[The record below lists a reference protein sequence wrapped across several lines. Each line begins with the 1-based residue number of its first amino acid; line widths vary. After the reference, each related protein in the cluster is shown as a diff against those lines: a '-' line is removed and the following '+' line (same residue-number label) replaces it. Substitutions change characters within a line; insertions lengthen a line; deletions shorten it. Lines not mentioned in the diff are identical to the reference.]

1 MKKTRLSLVLEI
13 VGISIGLLLLS
24 SITLSILSYNRAKT
38 TIVKSVGNTLLV
50 MVESMANNLD
60 VDVFQD
66 LQMEE
71 DMSSESYTII
81 YNNLSSLRR
90 SLGLQYLYTMR
101 RTSTG
106 EYMYVVDGIDEDDPD
121 RSYLGDIEDEAIMSD
136 AWKESFDGKKSFELD
151 YSEWGDMISAYAP
164 ITDKSG
170 NIVGILAADMDA
182 TEITAQIDVMRNQS
196 YLRTIIIL
204 LFGILIAGTF
214 SIKLSKTL
222 KELKSKVEQMQQ
234 GDLTVKIENKR
245 RDELGLL
252 AGSMNELGDNL
263 NQTIKAI
270 TATSEEVASLA
281 TNVSSISQQIAA
293 SSEETTSA
301 IGEITQGTTTQ
312 AQEMSVILSELEHF
326 DKLVQNIYTSLEAV
340 KENSELTE
348 SISSTGND
356 QMSTLI
362 HSIQDSKETFDHV
375 FHKINELNESIM
387 QINDIN
393 SVIEAISEQTN
404 LLSLNAAIEAAK
416 AGESGRSF
424 SVVADEIR
432 KLAERSKQSTDTI
445 KQMIDGILSGVKS
458 VVTTSD
464 ELRNRLSTQIE
475 ITETTNKS
483 FHLILDSL
491 KESAPK
497 IKQTF
502 ESTNTILQS
511 KNDIIGRVQT
521 ISAVAIET
529 SASAEEISASSEE
542 LNATTEETAS
552 ISQDLQQMSYALL
565 DKIKEFKVQ

>member
-1 MKKTRLSLVLEI
+1 MKKTGLSLVLEI

-24 SITLSILSYNRAKT
+24 SITLSISSYNRAKT
-38 TIVKSVGNTLLV
+38 TIVKSVGNTLLT
-50 MVESMANNLD
+50 MIESMAGNLN
-60 VDVFQD
+60 VDIFQE
-66 LQMEE
+66 LHTEG
-71 DMSSESYTII
+71 DMNSESYTLL
-81 YNNLSSLRR
+81 YNDLRNLRR

-101 RTSTG
+101 KTSID
-106 EYMYVVDGIDEDDPD
+106 EYIYVVDGTEEDDPD
-121 RSYLGDIEDEAIMSD
+121 RSYLGDMEDEAIMSD
-136 AWKESFDGKKSFELD
+136 AWIDSFQGKKSFELD
-151 YSEWGDMISAYAP
+151 YSEWGDMISAYVP
-164 ITDKSG
+164 ILDKSG
-170 NIVGILAADMDA
+170 NIVGILAADLDA
-182 TEITAQIDVMRNQS
+182 TEITAEITVMRNQF
-196 YLRTIIIL
+196 YLRTILIL

-214 SIKLSKTL
+214 SIRLSKTL

-234 GDLTVKIENKR
+234 GDLTVKIESKR
-245 RDELGLL
+245 KDELGLL
-252 AGSMNELGDNL
+252 ARSMNELGDNL

-270 TATSEEVASLA
+270 TVTSEEVANLA

-326 DKLVQNIYTSLEAV
+326 DKMVQNIYISLEAV

-362 HSIQDSKETFDHV
+362 QSIQDSKETFDHV
-375 FHKINELNESIM
+375 FHKINELNENIM

-393 SVIEAISEQTN
+393 NVIEAISEQTN

-416 AGESGRSF
+416 TGESGRSF

-432 KLAERSKQSTDTI
+432 KLADRSKQSTDSI
-445 KQMIDGILSGVKS
+445 KQMIDVILSGVKS

-475 ITETTNKS
+475 ITDTTNKS
-483 FHLILDSL
+483 FHQILDSL
-491 KESAPK
+491 KESTPK
-497 IKQTF
+497 INQTY
-502 ESTNTILQS
+502 EATNTILQS

-521 ISAVAIET
+521 ISAVAVET

-565 DKIKEFKVQ
+565 DKVKIFKVQ

>member
-38 TIVKSVGNTLLV
+38 TIVKSVGNILLV

-416 AGESGRSF
+416 AG
-424 SVVADEIR
+424 
-432 KLAERSKQSTDTI
+432 
-445 KQMIDGILSGVKS
+445 
-458 VVTTSD
+458 
-464 ELRNRLSTQIE
+464 N
-475 ITETTNKS
+475 
-483 FHLILDSL
+483 
-491 KESAPK
+491 
-497 IKQTF
+497 
-502 ESTNTILQS
+502 
-511 KNDIIGRVQT
+511 
-521 ISAVAIET
+521 
-529 SASAEEISASSEE
+529 SAEAFQS
-542 LNATTEETAS
+542 
-552 ISQDLQQMSYALL
+552 
-565 DKIKEFKVQ
+565 

>member
-38 TIVKSVGNTLLV
+38 TIVKSVGNILLV

-416 AGESGRSF
+416 AGEFGRSF